1 MTCFAGHAKEACHM
15 IKKSMGKTFDQ
26 GLQLA
31 LADGLHVRCTRHTSH
46 VTRHTS
52 HVTRHA
58 SRVTRH
64 TSHFTRHTSHV
75 TRHTSHVTRDTGTGP
90 CSGCCK
96 SERRQRRHFVGVR
109 QDQVLMLLLPIL
121 TCCDRSAIR
130 FDESFRED
138 ILGGEHSIVA
148 DTWKT
153 ISAVYR
159 CWWWR

>member
-1 MTCFAGHAKEACHM
+1 MVGAAARSNDMFAGHAKEACEM

-52 HVTRHA
+52 HRYWALLRMLQIREATVKTLCWSA
-58 SRVTRH
+58 S
-64 TSHFTRHTSHV
+64 
-75 TRHTSHVTRDTGTGP
+75 G
-90 CSGCCK
+90 SGADAAAAD
-96 SERRQRRHFVGVR
+96 SY
-109 QDQVLMLLLPIL
+109 LLQ
-121 TCCDRSAIR
+121 SAIR

-159 CWWWR
+159 CRCWR

>member
-1 MTCFAGHAKEACHM
+1 M

-52 HVTRHA
+52 HVTRHT
-58 SRVTRH
+58 SHVTRH
-64 TSHFTRHTSHV
+64 TSHVTHHTSHVTRHTSHV
-75 TRHTSHVTRDTGTGP
+75 TRHTSHVTRHTSHRYWALLRMLQIREATAKTL
-90 CSGCCK
+90 CWSASG
-96 SERRQRRHFVGVR
+96 SGA
-109 QDQVLMLLLPIL
+109 DAAAADSYLL
-121 TCCDRSAIR
+121 RSAIR
-130 FDESFRED
+130 VDESSRED

-159 CWWWR
+159 CWLRR